1 MDLIAPEMGLFVWS
15 SVVLMMIIL
24 PILALI
30 SILKNRFKDND
41 KLIWALVV
49 LFLPLFGSLLYF
61 IMGRSKRL
69 R

>member
-1 MDLIAPEMGLFVWS
+1 MDLIAPEIGLFVWS
-15 SVVLMMIIL
+15 IVVLLMIIL

-41 KLIWALVV
+41 KLIWTLVV
-49 LFLPLFGSLLYF
+49 LLLPFFGSVLYF

-69 R
+69 

>member
-1 MDLIAPEMGLFVWS
+1 MDLITREFGLFVWS
-15 SVVLMMIIL
+15 SVVLLMIIL
-24 PILALI
+24 PVLALI

-49 LFLPLFGSLLYF
+49 LFLPFFGSVLYF